1 MNPRSLLFVP
11 ADSER
16 KLARSADTGADAL
29 ILDLEDAVA
38 PERKPAA
45 RELAR
50 AFLQSPRGAASAE
63 LWVRINA
70 LNTHDSRLDLTAI
83 VGARPYGL
91 MVPKVDHPAD
101 VAALSEDLSR
111 LEAEAGIAA
120 GSTRL
125 IVLLES
131 PRAVL
136 TAAGYLQTRLER
148 LSGMTWGAEDLAAAL
163 GVRPPRDA
171 DGEWNFALRSA
182 RLQCLLV
189 ARALA
194 VDPIE
199 TVTTD
204 FKNLDALRA
213 ECLRARAAGFT
224 AKLAIHPGQVGVIND
239 AFQPSSAE
247 LEHAR
252 RVVAAFEAAPG
263 SGAVALDGSMVD
275 MVHLHAARRLLGGR
289 KGSQTM
295 ATP

>member
-1 MNPRSLLFVP
+1 MSPRSLLFVP

-16 KLARSADTGADAL
+16 KLARAADTGADVL

-50 AFLQSPRGAASAE
+50 AFLQSPRSAASAE

-70 LNTHDSRLDLTAI
+70 LNTRDSRLDLAAI
-83 VGARPYGL
+83 VGAGPCGL
-91 MVPKVDHPAD
+91 MVPKVDHPAGL
-101 VAALSEDLSR
+101 VALSEDLSTR
-111 LEAEAGIAA
+111 EAQAGIGA
-120 GSTRL
+120 GTTRL
-125 IVLLES
+125 ISLLES
-131 PRAVL
+131 PGAIL
-136 TAAGYLQTRLER
+136 TAADYLQTRLER
-148 LSGMTWGAEDLAAAL
+148 LSGVTWGAEDLAAAL
-163 GVRPPRDA
+163 GVRSPRGA

-189 ARALA
+189 ARALS
-194 VDPIE
+194 VDAIE

-224 AKLAIHPGQVGVIND
+224 GKLAIHPDQVGVIND
-239 AFQPSSAE
+239 AFQPSPAE

-252 RVVAAFEAAPG
+252 QVIAAFEKVPG
-263 SGAVALDGSMVD
+263 AGAVALDGTMLD
-275 MVHLHAARRLLGGR
+275 IVHLHAAQRLVGGR
-289 KGSQTM
+289 KES
-295 ATP
+295 

>member
-1 MNPRSLLFVP
+1 MSPRSLLFVP

-16 KLARSADTGADAL
+16 KLARAADTGADVL

-50 AFLQSPRGAASAE
+50 AFLQSPRSAASAE

-70 LNTHDSRLDLTAI
+70 LNTRDSRLDLAAI
-83 VGARPYGL
+83 VGAGPCGL
-91 MVPKVDHPAD
+91 MVPKVDHPAGL
-101 VAALSEDLSR
+101 VALSEDLSTR
-111 LEAEAGIAA
+111 EAQAGIGA
-120 GSTRL
+120 GTTRL
-125 IVLLES
+125 ISLLES
-131 PRAVL
+131 PGAIL

-148 LSGMTWGAEDLAAAL
+148 LSGVSWGAEDLAAAL
-163 GVRPPRDA
+163 GVRSPRGA

-189 ARALA
+189 ARALS
-194 VDPIE
+194 VDAIE

-224 AKLAIHPGQVGVIND
+224 GKLAIHPDQVGVIND
-239 AFQPSSAE
+239 AFQPSPAE

-252 RVVAAFEAAPG
+252 QVIAAFEKVPG
-263 SGAVALDGSMVD
+263 AGAVALDGTMLD
-275 MVHLHAARRLLGGR
+275 IVHLHAAQRLVGGR
-289 KGSQTM
+289 KES
-295 ATP
+295 

>member
-16 KLARSADTGADAL
+16 KLARSADAGADAL

-50 AFLQSPRGAASAE
+50 TFLESRRGAAPVE

-70 LNTHDSRLDLTAI
+70 LNTHDSRLDLAVI

-101 VAALSEDLSR
+101 VAVLSEDLSK
-111 LEAEAGIAA
+111 LEVQAGIAA
-120 GSTRL
+120 GTTRL
-125 IVLLES
+125 IVIMES

-136 TAAGYLQTRLER
+136 TAAGYLQTRMER
-148 LSGMTWGAEDLAAAL
+148 LSGITWGAEDLAAAL
-163 GVRPPRDA
+163 GVRSPRDA

-182 RLQCLLV
+182 RLQCLMV

-204 FKNLDALRA
+204 FGNLDALRA

-224 AKLAIHPGQVGVIND
+224 AKLAIHPDQVGVIND
-239 AFQPSSAE
+239 AFQPSPAE

-252 RVVAAFEAAPG
+252 RVIAAFEAAPG
-263 SGAVALDGSMVD
+263 SGAVALDGSMID
-275 MVHLHAARRLLGGR
+275 IVHLHAARRLLGSR
-289 KGSQTM
+289 KGSQTLV
-295 ATP
+295 TP

>member
-1 MNPRSLLFVP
+1 MSPHSLLFVP

-16 KLARSADTGADAL
+16 KLVKAADTGADAL

-50 AFLQSPRGAASAE
+50 AFLQSPRSAASAK

-70 LNTHDSRLDLTAI
+70 LNTTDSRLDLAAI
-83 VGARPYGL
+83 VDARPCGL
-91 MVPKVDHPAD
+91 MVPKVDHPAAL
-101 VAALSEDLSR
+101 VALSEDLSTR
-111 LEAEAGIAA
+111 EAQAGI
-120 GSTRL
+120 GPGTTRL
-125 IVLLES
+125 IPLLES
-131 PRAVL
+131 PGAIL

-148 LSGMTWGAEDLAAAL
+148 LSGVTWGAEDLAAAL
-163 GVRPPRDA
+163 GVRSSRDA

-189 ARALA
+189 ARALS
-194 VDPIE
+194 VDAIE

-224 AKLAIHPGQVGVIND
+224 GKLAIHPDQVGVIND
-239 AFQPSSAE
+239 AFQPSPAE
-247 LEHAR
+247 LQHAR
-252 RVVAAFEAAPG
+252 RVIAAFEKVPG
-263 SGAVALDGSMVD
+263 AGAVALDGTMLD
-275 MVHLHAARRLLGGR
+275 IVHLHAAQRLIGGR
-289 KGSQTM
+289 KEG
-295 ATP
+295 

>member
-1 MNPRSLLFVP
+1 MSPRSLLFVP

-16 KLARSADTGADAL
+16 KLAKAADTGADAL

-50 AFLQSPRGAASAE
+50 AFLQSPRSAGTAQ

-70 LNTHDSRLDLTAI
+70 LNTRDSRLDLAAI
-83 VGARPYGL
+83 VGAGPCGL
-91 MVPKVDHPAD
+91 MVPKVDHPAGL
-101 VAALSEDLSR
+101 AALSEDLSTR
-111 LEAEAGIAA
+111 ESQAGIGA
-120 GSTRL
+120 GTTRL
-125 IVLLES
+125 IPLLES
-131 PRAVL
+131 PGAIL

-148 LSGMTWGAEDLAAAL
+148 LSGVTWGAEDLAAAL
-163 GVRPPRDA
+163 GVRSSRDA

-189 ARALA
+189 ARALS
-194 VDPIE
+194 VDAIE

-224 AKLAIHPGQVGVIND
+224 GKLAIHPDQVGVIND
-239 AFQPSSAE
+239 AFQPSPAE
-247 LEHAR
+247 LQHAR
-252 RVVAAFEAAPG
+252 RVIAAFEAVPG
-263 SGAVALDGSMVD
+263 AGAVALDGTMID
-275 MVHLHAARRLLGGR
+275 IVHLHAAQRLVGGW
-289 KGSQTM
+289 KES
-295 ATP
+295 

>member
-1 MNPRSLLFVP
+1 MIPRSLLFVP

-16 KLARSADTGADAL
+16 KLARSADAGADGL

-50 AFLQSPRGAASAE
+50 AFLESRRGAAPAE

-70 LNTHDSRLDLTAI
+70 LNTRDSRLDLAAI
-83 VGARPYGL
+83 VGAGPHGL

-111 LEAEAGIAA
+111 LEAESGIAA
-120 GSTRL
+120 GTTRL
-125 IVLLES
+125 IVIMES

-136 TAAGYLQTRLER
+136 TAAGYLQTRMER
-148 LSGMTWGAEDLAAAL
+148 LSGITWGAEDLAAAL
-163 GVRPPRDA
+163 GVRSPRDA

-182 RLQCLLV
+182 RLQCLLA

-199 TVTTD
+199 TVSRH

-213 ECLRARAAGFT
+213 ECLPARAAGCSS
-224 AKLAIHPGQVGVIND
+224 KLARGSEQVGPLSD
-239 AFQPSSAE
+239 AFPI
-247 LEHAR
+247 
-252 RVVAAFEAAPG
+252 
-263 SGAVALDGSMVD
+263 
-275 MVHLHAARRLLGGR
+275 
-289 KGSQTM
+289 
-295 ATP
+295 

>member
-16 KLARSADTGADAL
+16 KLARSADAGADAL

-50 AFLQSPRGAASAE
+50 AFLESRRGAAPVE

-70 LNTHDSRLDLTAI
+70 LDTRDSRLDLAAM
-83 VGARPYGL
+83 VGAGPYGL

-101 VAALSEDLSR
+101 VTALSEDLSR

-120 GSTRL
+120 GTTRL

-148 LSGMTWGAEDLAAAL
+148 LSGITWGAEDLAAAL
-163 GVRPPRDA
+163 GVRSSRDP

-189 ARALA
+189 ARALG

-204 FKNLDALRA
+204 FKNLDTLRA

-224 AKLAIHPGQVGVIND
+224 AKLAIHPAQVGVINE
-239 AFQPSSAE
+239 AFQPSPAE

-252 RVVAAFEAAPG
+252 RVIAAFEGVPG
-263 SGAVALDGSMVD
+263 SGAVALDGSMID
-275 MVHLHAARRLLGGR
+275 IVHLHAARRLLGR
-289 KGSQTM
+289 ES
-295 ATP
+295 